1 MTTQLASQT
10 QQLPYLVRA
19 IQAMSVQ
26 ANVAEEA
33 TELALDLAVIT
44 ARVAA
49 KFTNNRTAEGIL
61 EAMRLTMGCL
71 SLSLAYAHLQD
82 DDQAAAKFLIA
93 HGAERVFQQGF
104 RLIKELAEL
113 PEVAMLTAYD
123 KDPQEQARQLRSTF
137 FKFCASEAN
146 SHWSGAKLYQRE
158 FEQRSDIARQINCAQ
173 WLRKQHY
180 LGAVKNPDLDADGV
194 IAIALIF
201 AVADNAKVVAQAGQH
216 DLEALLGR
224 VRKQPLEI
232 ETGWA
237 NFLAAAPADYQH
249 LLYTRITQ
257 LRSSHI
263 IKLIIALSAKTKVS
277 KADVAELFQELQNHG
292 GNEVLVDYD

>member
-1 MTTQLASQT
+1 MTTQLASQI
-10 QQLPYLVRA
+10 QQRPYLVRA
-19 IQAMSVQ
+19 IHAMSVQ

-61 EAMRLTMGCL
+61 EAMRLTMGCI

-82 DDQAAAKFLIA
+82 DDEAAAQFLIA

-123 KDPQEQARQLRSTF
+123 KDPQEQARQLRSAF

-146 SHWSGAKLYQRE
+146 SHWSGAKLFQRE

-180 LGAVKNPDLDADGV
+180 LSAVKNSDMDAEGV

-201 AVADNAKVVAQAGQH
+201 ALAGDGKIVAQAGQH
-216 DLEALLGR
+216 ELEALLTK
-224 VRKQPLEI
+224 VRKQTLDI
-232 ETGWA
+232 ELAWGD
-237 NFLAAAPADYQH
+237 FLAAAPADYQH
-249 LLYTRITQ
+249 LLYTHLTH
-257 LRSSHI
+257 LRTSHI
-263 IKLIIALSAKTKVS
+263 IKLIGALANKTKVS
-277 KADVAELFQELQNHG
+277 KADIAELFQELQNHG
-292 GNEVLVDYD
+292 GGEVLVDYD